1 MPVVHHLSVCVVFGA
16 FPRDRLWASPSKN
29 AFCFFVNLR
38 FFIQQTCSSEYFM
51 WCHLS
56 ASSAKLLILA
66 GFYNV
71 CWTRYIEAI
80 LNLDALES
88 SCLMSC
94 VSSKVDFGYTSNE
107 ILMVLKSNVQHVCSH
122 DVVNVRQTI

>member
-1 MPVVHHLSVCVVFGA
+1 
-16 FPRDRLWASPSKN
+16 
-29 AFCFFVNLR
+29 
-38 FFIQQTCSSEYFM
+38 M
-51 WCHLS
+51 WCHLG

-66 GFYNV
+66 RFYNV
-71 CWTRYIEAI
+71 CWTRYIETI

-94 VSSKVDFGYTSNE
+94 VSSKVDFGDTSNE

-122 DVVNVRQTI
+122 EIANVRQTL